1 MAKMGDAGLL
11 VLRATAGGFLAA
23 HGAQKVFGVLNGPG
37 FQGTTGFMNMLGLRP
52 ARAWAVAVGTGEL
65 GGGVLTALGFLNPVG
80 PIGMVAAMAMATQ
93 KAHLGKGLFVS
104 EGGPELTLLNSAAAL
119 AVATA
124 GPGAYSL
131 DRAFGVRLP
140 RWLTTTLALGAT
152 ATVVYGM
159 LQSPEAQP
167 AADEAQEAAEDR
179 GIATGAE
186 AQG

>member
-1 MAKMGDAGLL
+1 MTKIGDAGLL

-37 FQGTTGFMNMLGLRP
+37 FRGTTGFMNMLGLRP
-52 ARAWAVAVGTGEL
+52 ARAWAVAVGAGEF
-65 GGGVLTALGFLNPVG
+65 GGGVLTALGLFNPIG
-80 PIGMVAAMAMATQ
+80 PIGMVSAMAMATQ
-93 KAHLGKGLFVS
+93 KAHLGKGFFVS

-119 AVATA
+119 AVATV

-131 DRAFGVRLP
+131 DRAFGLRLP
-140 RWLTTTLALGAT
+140 RWLTATMALGAT

-167 AADEAQEAAEDR
+167 AADEAQETAEER
-179 GIATGAE
+179 GIAIGAD
-186 AQG
+186 A